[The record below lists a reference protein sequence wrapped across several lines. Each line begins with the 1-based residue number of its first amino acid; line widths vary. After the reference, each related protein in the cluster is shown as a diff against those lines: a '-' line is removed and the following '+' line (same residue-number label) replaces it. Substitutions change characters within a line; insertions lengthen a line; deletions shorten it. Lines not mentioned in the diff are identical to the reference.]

1 MREEDKP
8 EMKLIYQ
15 DIDIQAVKSISLSP
29 SEDAIVFT
37 TANNQI
43 MKVPQFNTERPN
55 DDQKYEHL
63 ISSFHSKQIHGLDV
77 CIKKELVATCSSDRT
92 VRLWSYNASNSSF
105 KSEMCVKCDF
115 EAHALAFHPSGTS
128 LVVGFSNE
136 VRMMNILDNKLV
148 KYKPLPIKECREI
161 VFANGGHLFA
171 CQNDKDIWVY
181 KFYTA
186 SIAAN
191 FKFVMH

>member
-1 MREEDKP
+1 MRVDSTDDLFPAQEHYMREEDKP

-63 ISSFHSKQIHGLDV
+63 ISSFHSK
-77 CIKKELVATCSSDRT
+77 
-92 VRLWSYNASNSSF
+92 
-105 KSEMCVKCDF
+105 
-115 EAHALAFHPSGTS
+115 
-128 LVVGFSNE
+128 
-136 VRMMNILDNKLV
+136 
-148 KYKPLPIKECREI
+148 
-161 VFANGGHLFA
+161 
-171 CQNDKDIWVY
+171 
-181 KFYTA
+181 
-186 SIAAN
+186 
-191 FKFVMH
+191 